1 MEVLKVKVD
10 PAVVRYPKVPKY
22 VYHVFKPKTV
32 KGSYIQE
39 QKNKLWILENK
50 PLFEQ

>member
-22 VYHVFKPKTV
+22 VYHVFQTIFIEWLLKIDGFTV
-32 KGSYIQE
+32 GV
-39 QKNKLWILENK
+39 L
-50 PLFEQ
+50 PV